1 MNNRTDEHR
10 DDDLKPA
17 RPVVGHGGIAGYGRR
32 VFTSFRNPVYRL
44 YYYSL
49 VGHWAPMQMQMQ
61 ARTLLIY
68 RITGSGRL
76 LGTMALAGSLPMLIL
91 SLWGGALADR
101 LDKRKILIIGQASSA
116 VLALGVALAISFNY
130 LSADVPGSWWIL
142 MVSSLI
148 QGIIMGLMMP
158 SRASMVPE
166 IVEPEDLMNAIS
178 LNNMGMN
185 VFRIMAPAA
194 TGFIIDA
201 WDFAAAYYIMTVL
214 YMSSNIFLMRI
225 HTKRPARPTVQQQRS
240 TTTEVADGLRYI
252 RSNSTIMLILVFT
265 LACTILG
272 MPFTM
277 LLPMFTEDILDV
289 GASGMGVILA
299 VSGIGAIVVSV
310 ILASMTNKKRG
321 IMMLF
326 TGFILSLS
334 LIAFSFNTSWFL
346 ALVLAVFIGL
356 GQTGQTAFGFTLVQY
371 YVDPAYRGRA
381 MSFMMLGFGL
391 AGLGAFFGGTLA
403 DSISIVWSIGGLAVA
418 LGVVCVWMLLFSSR
432 LRNLD

>member
-1 MNNRTDEHR
+1 MSNQSDEYR
-10 DDDLKPA
+10 DDDLKQA
-17 RPVVGHGGIAGYGRR
+17 RPVAEPGGIAGYGRR
-32 VFTSFRNPVYRL
+32 ISSSFRNPVYRL

-49 VGHWAPMQMQMQ
+49 VGHWAPLQMQMQ

-68 RITGSGRL
+68 RITGSGSL
-76 LGTMALAGSLPMLIL
+76 LGTMALAGSIPMLIL
-91 SLWGGALADR
+91 SLYGGALADR

-116 VLALGVALAISFNY
+116 ALALGVALALSFNY

-142 MVSSLI
+142 IVSSLV

-201 WDFAAAYYIMTVL
+201 WDFAAAYYIMTAF

-225 HTKRPARPTVQQQRS
+225 RTKRHERTTVQQQHS

-252 RSNSTIMLILVFT
+252 RSHSTIMLILIFT

-289 GASGMGVILA
+289 GASGMGVVLA
-299 VSGIGAIVVSV
+299 VSGIGAIAVSLV
-310 ILASMTNKKRG
+310 LASMPNKKRG

-326 TGFILSLS
+326 CGFILSLS

-356 GQTGQTAFGFTLVQY
+356 GQTGQTAFGFVLVQY

-391 AGLGAFFGGTLA
+391 AGLGAFFGGMLA
-403 DSISIVWSIGGLAVA
+403 DSISIVWSIGGLSVA
-418 LGVVCVWMLLFSSR
+418 LGAVCLWVLFFSPR